1 MGKILLAVNSGC
13 GGAPRG
19 VTGEL
24 SPASV
29 YVSLLP
35 VVEACVVVAVPGR
48 VGEVRV
54 PADEPEAVD
63 LDPGV
68 RRRSESTVTSP

>member
-1 MGKILLAVNSGC
+1 M
-13 GGAPRG
+13 
-19 VTGEL
+19 TGEL

-48 VGEVRV
+48 VVESEFPRTSRR
-54 PADEPEAVD
+54 PSILIRAYSRAV
-63 LDPGV
+63 LMPQ
-68 RRRSESTVTSP
+68 RR

>member
-1 MGKILLAVNSGC
+1 M
-13 GGAPRG
+13 
-19 VTGEL
+19 TGEL

-48 VGEVRV
+48 VAALVKSGLPPTSRR
-54 PADEPEAVD
+54 PSILIRAYSRAV
-63 LDPGV
+63 LMPQ
-68 RRRSESTVTSP
+68 RR